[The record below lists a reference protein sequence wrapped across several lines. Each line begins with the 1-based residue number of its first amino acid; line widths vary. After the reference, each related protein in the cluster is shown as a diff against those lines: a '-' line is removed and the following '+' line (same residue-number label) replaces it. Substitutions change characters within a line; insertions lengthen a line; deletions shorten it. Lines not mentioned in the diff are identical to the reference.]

1 MTTTLQRLLQRN
13 NNTFHFQSNEGNLM
27 ALGKMLAKA
36 AALSSKTG
44 KRIAEKG
51 AAVTKAGTD
60 NANRYLPDGAANVV
74 KSQREDLA
82 RIKTGLNA
90 AVNNPK
96 NERVRLT
103 QQEAAGRAIT
113 RTAGRAAV
121 VGGAGVAG
129 YEGMK
134 SKLEREDAKKGS
146 DAPKRSSAP
155 TPAPAP
161 KKSIVEP
168 PKAAAKESNKKDDK
182 KKEKPKA
189 SKRFEAPKS
198 SVREGKNE
206 NIDDDT
212 RKRALASVANYNKGG
227 MVKKGKC

>member
-1 MTTTLQRLLQRN
+1 
-13 NNTFHFQSNEGNLM
+13 M

-44 KRIAEKG
+44 KRIADKG

-60 NANRYLPDGAANVV
+60 NANRWLPDGNADVV
-74 KSQREDLA
+74 KSQRADID
-82 RIKTGLNA
+82 RIKTGLKA
-90 AVNNPK
+90 GVDKAK
-96 NERVRLT
+96 NERIRMT

-113 RTAGRAAV
+113 RSAGRAAV
-121 VGGAGVAG
+121 VAGAGVAG
-129 YEGMK
+129 YEGAK
-134 SKLEREDAKKGS
+134 ARIEDGKAS
-146 DAPKRSSAP
+146 AAPKRASA
-155 TPAPAP
+155 PAPAP
-161 KKSIVEP
+161 AAK
-168 PKAAAKESNKKDDK
+168 KAAVEAPKPVAKEIDKKKDD

-189 SKRFEAPKS
+189 SKRFEVPKS

-206 NIDDDT
+206 NIDDDV